1 MIGKPPPSPPGGP
14 RKLDLVELRMGNL
27 RRELGAETDP
37 SIRAAILHHLGCL
50 YEHELGR
57 SSDARDCYAQAQDEA
72 PGFQPAAIARMRRTE
87 RSTDADEVEAL
98 CMTRLG
104 AAEDPASRATAL
116 LDLALR
122 SDDWERF
129 LREAV
134 AGSPEPAV
142 PALILEWLAG
152 ARSAPDALH
161 EALRGQ
167 AEHATEPAL
176 SAALWLDVALA
187 RIDSGKVD
195 DALDALDLACDS
207 PQVAWSARLLQRRAA
222 REHGRWG
229 ALVAASASMA
239 RLLEAAPPDDPLS
252 CSVPDEERL
261 PFAAFLWQEAATESA
276 TKLGDTEA
284 AAGYLAS
291 ALRLCPEDRA
301 LRLQALLLAEARGDE
316 DEIHRTAQWFDE
328 NAPDDPAFVAHEI
341 RRALESDALESSL
354 ALLRG
359 AAARYPSSEY
369 AQAAL
374 DVALLRA
381 EARSERVERLL
392 QRAEQAEGEGRTLV
406 LWHAARLVAASAR
419 APEDAQALF
428 AQAAE
433 GARERKPAILRD
445 ALGAAIHERDLGA
458 ILQRAG
464 DLLACDLPADERSM
478 LMFSRYDVTQHL
490 LGDTE
495 PARALLREALRD
507 ESCLD
512 WAPRV
517 ARARAACSDDGELL
531 ALAHESL
538 ASRVASQHRVGHL
551 FAAGR
556 AHARLGDWNAAEQVL
571 REALEYAPDDE
582 HVIALLESVL
592 LQGGRPEDVVTL
604 AQTRSGSSAGT
615 ALSEASLLLA
625 AATAERSGN
634 LPAAQHACEQALRQ
648 SPQSCSA
655 ALALADV
662 ARRQAD
668 RVARLR
674 AYEQLSGAELGGGV
688 PELFALLGGDALAFA
703 NGHSRNASA
712 SYERAL
718 EHAVTAVPSAVAL
731 LSTPRTDT
739 TEDQRA
745 LAEEIL
751 ADTRAPAVEANGF
764 SSAYAALRGALEERG
779 SSADDAWLKLATVAP
794 NDALRAGALLHGLR
808 EMRIARGEQAIDE
821 LFMLAHESEELAED
835 YPEAAIAIDE
845 TLAPG
850 DDPELRAA
858 ALRRKLRHSTDLGR
872 SALDAAHCRA
882 LVEAGCGAEAV
893 ALLSNAVDER
903 PDDLAL
909 WETLRTAA
917 RQAGQWALVAQA
929 CERLALF
936 VEGTLKADLLEE
948 AGAVRLDCLQ
958 QHQQAEDALRGA
970 LEADPSRNIAFRR
983 LHDLLA
989 EREDAE
995 GLEELVSARLA
1006 LGGPKDRPDLLYE
1019 RARLLRGFS
1028 DRPGALEVLDE
1039 LFSSEPDHSGALAL
1053 AAEVHVS
1060 LEQWAEAVDC
1070 LRRLSQ
1076 SGIPDEQRRVA
1087 HLGAADFLQTRL
1099 GRNDEAL
1106 VELRAVEALGLAD
1119 TQTWL
1124 RIGALEEGFNNS
1136 GAAIDAYSR
1145 ALDAEPTG
1153 ALAAARLADLMD
1165 GPDRDSTLQR
1175 YERAIW
1181 TRIDAGGL
1189 DAALL
1194 EDLREAA
1201 HWRGDHERG
1210 SALRAVQAA
1219 LDPHAPLAQGAMD
1232 LSHISMAA
1240 VSDRDADT
1248 LIEDVTRLAGP
1259 ALGAPRVRAKK
1270 LGASDGVVGELE
1282 QLIER
1287 FGARLGSVS
1296 VAEDLERVAAY
1307 AGRNGEVHFVV
1318 PRSAREGLD
1327 PMGRFLAGRLA
1338 WAVPRGGGSLLD
1350 ESPERAGGTLAAI
1363 LRASRCHL
1371 AEGGPILPAVVVK
1384 LRRAVRKS
1392 VQEAVGDT
1400 RVEPSA
1406 LLSAA
1411 KRLHRSADRV
1421 GLLACGDIG
1430 PALTTLSGG
1439 RTSITALRNSARS
1452 LDLLRFWAAPDS
1464 PLWGNDA

>member
-14 RKLDLVELRMGNL
+14 RKLDLVELRMDNL

-57 SSDARDCYAQAQDEA
+57 SSDARDCYAKAQDEA

-87 RSTDADEVEAL
+87 RSTGADDVESL

-104 AAEDPASRATAL
+104 AAKDPASRATAL

-122 SDDWERF
+122 SGDWERF
-129 LREAV
+129 LHEAV

-229 ALVAASASMA
+229 ALIAASASMA

-261 PFAAFLWQEAATESA
+261 PLAAFLWQEAATESA

-316 DEIHRTAQWFDE
+316 DEAHRTARWFDE
-328 NAPDDPAFVAHEI
+328 NAPDDPAFVTHEI

-392 QRAEQAEGEGRTLV
+392 QRAEHAEGEERTLV

-507 ESCLD
+507 ESCSD

-531 ALAHESL
+531 ALAHKSL
-538 ASRVASQHRVGHL
+538 APRVAPQHRVGHL

-592 LQGGRPEDVVTL
+592 LEGGRPEDVVTL
-604 AQTRSGSSAGT
+604 AQRRSGSSAGT

-634 LPAAQHACEQALRQ
+634 LSAAQHACEQALRQ
-648 SPQSCSA
+648 SPQSSSA

-688 PELFALLGGDALAFA
+688 PELFALLRGDALAFA
-703 NGHSRNASA
+703 NGHSANASA

-764 SSAYAALRGALEERG
+764 SSAYAALRGALDERG
-779 SSADDAWLKLATVAP
+779 SSGDDAWLKLATVAP

-808 EMRIARGEQAIDE
+808 EMRIARGEQAVDE
-821 LFMLAHESEELAED
+821 LFMLAHESEELADD

-882 LVEAGCGAEAV
+882 LVEAGRGAEAV

-989 EREDAE
+989 EREDAA

-1028 DRPGALEVLDE
+1028 DRPGALEVLEE
-1039 LFSSEPDHSGALAL
+1039 LFSSEPDHCGALAL

-1119 TQTWL
+1119 VQTWL

-1136 GAAIDAYSR
+1136 GAAIGAYSR
-1145 ALDAEPTG
+1145 ALDAEPTA

-1165 GPDRDSTLQR
+1165 GSERDSTLQR

-1181 TRIDAGGL
+1181 TRIDAGEL

-1201 HWRGDHERG
+1201 HWRGDLERG

-1219 LDPHAPLAQGAMD
+1219 LDPQAAPAQGATD

-1240 VSDRDADT
+1240 VSDRDTDA

-1259 ALGAPRVRAKK
+1259 DLGAPRVRAKK

-1282 QLIER
+1282 QLVER

-1296 VAEDLERVAAY
+1296 AAEDLESIAAY

-1318 PRSAREGLD
+1318 PHSAREGLD
-1327 PMGRFLAGRLA
+1327 PMGRFRAGRLA

-1350 ESPERAGGTLAAI
+1350 ESPERAAGTLAAI
-1363 LRASRCHL
+1363 LRASKCHL

-1392 VQEAVGDT
+1392 VQEAVGNA

-1411 KRLHRSADRV
+1411 RKLHRSADRV

-1430 PALTTLSGG
+1430 TALTTLSGG
-1439 RTSITALRNSARS
+1439 RTSITALQNSARS

-1464 PLWGNDA
+1464 PLGGDDA